1 MLRVRLQVRIT
12 PDHVHSILY
21 ARMAISL
28 PVALTAILT
37 TSLPWCVTQLEKIG
51 LTRKRACVRWQT
63 RQRAKLLTMR
73 KVSSILTLHQARGDR
88 SSIGRALDCGSSG
101 CGFKPHRSPS
111 ISHFISPVVIFPIA
125 MQLWQGYNSPWELCW
140 LFVALVAVVTQVAGA
155 LLYQK
160 WRQLGF
166 FQVQVWSKGVYAEAL
181 SLHYLWKRTLGYT
194 AI

>member
-1 MLRVRLQVRIT
+1 
-12 PDHVHSILY
+12 
-21 ARMAISL
+21 
-28 PVALTAILT
+28 
-37 TSLPWCVTQLEKIG
+37 
-51 LTRKRACVRWQT
+51 
-63 RQRAKLLTMR
+63 MR
-73 KVSSILTLHQARGDR
+73 YGHFWWWGKVSIKQGVKVKMGYWQHSRRSLYWHYATCGDR

-111 ISHFISPVVIFPIA
+111 ISHFISPVVIFPIV

-140 LFVALVAVVTQVAGA
+140 LFVALVALVAVVTQVAGA